1 MLKLFSGNKKNKEL
15 EAIIAQL
22 ESNMANN
29 YKDAAQA
36 DFKNLEE
43 KYNSMVAANKLSEKQ
58 RDSYKIIIDE
68 YKEKLKKYSHKD
80 QKPYWTK

>member
-29 YKDAAQA
+29 YKDAAQS
-36 DFKNLEE
+36 DYRLLGE
-43 KYNSMVAANKLSEKQ
+43 KYSEMVGSNKLSSKQ
-58 RDSYKIIIDE
+58 IDYYKNLIEE
-68 YKEKLKKYSHKD
+68 YKEKLNKYSHKD

>member
-29 YKDAAQA
+29 YKDAAQS

-58 RDSYKIIIDE
+58 RDSYKILIDE